1 MMKKETE
8 LGMRFIRL
16 HAEELDERCR
26 HRLTEELGIDEE
38 SIEVIMNLRSQV
50 IALQQRL
57 SEMESMLET
66 YQAGYNS
73 RLIKYRQVFYEADW
87 EDS

>member
-1 MMKKETE
+1 MKKETE

-16 HAEELDERCR
+16 ITDQLDKRCR
-26 HRLTEELGIDEE
+26 QRLNEDLGMDDE

-50 IALQQRL
+50 IALQERL
-57 SEMESMLET
+57 KEMESMLET
-66 YQAGYNS
+66 YQAGNNS
-73 RLIKYRQVFYEADW
+73 RLIQYRQVFYEADW

>member
-1 MMKKETE
+1 MKKETTF
-8 LGMRFIRL
+8 GMRFVRIQTD
-16 HAEELDERCR
+16 ELDERCR
-26 HRLTEELGIDEE
+26 QRLNEELEIDDE
-38 SIEVIMNLRSQV
+38 SIDVIMNLRSQV

-57 SEMESMLET
+57 RDMESMLET

-73 RLIKYRQVFYEADW
+73 RLIKYRQIFYEADW

>member
-1 MMKKETE
+1 MKKETE
-8 LGMRFIRL
+8 LEIRFIRL
-16 HAEELDERCR
+16 QTDERCR
-26 HRLTEELGIDEE
+26 QRLSEELEMDEE

-57 SEMESMLET
+57 REMESMLET
-66 YQAGYNS
+66 YQSGYNS

-87 EDS
+87 EDM

>member
-1 MMKKETE
+1 MKKEAE
-8 LGMRFIRL
+8 SGMRFIRFITN
-16 HAEELDERCR
+16 ELDERCR
-26 HRLTEELGIDEE
+26 QRLNQELEMDEE

-50 IALQQRL
+50 IALQERL
-57 SEMESMLET
+57 RELESMLET

-73 RLIKYRQVFYEADW
+73 RLIKYREVFYEADW

>member
-1 MMKKETE
+1 MKKETA
-8 LGMRFIRL
+8 LGLRFIRL
-16 HAEELDERCR
+16 QTDELDEHCR
-26 HRLTEELGIDEE
+26 KRLNEELGMDEE
-38 SIEVIMNLRSQV
+38 SIEVVMNLRNQV

-57 SEMESMLET
+57 RELESMLET
-66 YQAGYNS
+66 YQSGYNS

>member
-1 MMKKETE
+1 MKKETE

-16 HAEELDERCR
+16 ITDQLDERCR
-26 HRLTEELGIDEE
+26 QRLNEDLGMDEE
-38 SIEVIMNLRSQV
+38 SIEVVMNLRNQV

-57 SEMESMLET
+57 RELESMLET
-66 YQAGYNS
+66 YQSGYNS